1 MRSIK
6 MGGAKSII
14 LIAALILG
22 LFIIQKKLWSGQ
34 ENMTKTGKYK
44 ISNPYTHKNLTI
56 FLIHGQDKLKG
67 KIFLTL
73 QEAMEKKIAIV
84 HETENVNELT
94 VENVSKDIEIYLQ
107 SGDIVKGGKQ
117 DRVMAVDII
126 LPPKSGKMPVASF
139 CVEQGRWSQRGR
151 ESKVSFS
158 KSADQISSKKLK
170 LAVKKEQAQGEVWE
184 QVSSMQNK
192 LKQNLGQSVESRE
205 SGSSLQLTLENKK
218 VQEAVEDY
226 IANLINIIND
236 KSDVIGFVFAI
247 NGEINSGDIYVSN
260 NLFKK
265 LWPKLLKS
273 SAVEAIADFQKDKKF
288 PLVSA
293 ETVAA
298 FLSEVENGKVSEK
311 EISDR
316 IKMVS
321 KETEQNIFF
330 ETNDLENQNVWIHRN
345 YIKK

>member
-1 MRSIK
+1 
-6 MGGAKSII
+6 MGGAKSIL
-14 LIAALILG
+14 LIAAIVLG
-22 LFIIQKKLWSGQ
+22 LSIIQKLLWSGQ
-34 ENMTKTGKYK
+34 ENMTEAGEYK
-44 ISNPYTHKNLTI
+44 ISNPYMHKNLTI

-73 QEAMEKKIAIV
+73 QEAMEKKLAIV

-107 SGDIVKGGKQ
+107 AGDIVKGGKQ

-139 CVEQGRWSQRGR
+139 CVEQGRWSQRGQ
-151 ESKVSFS
+151 ESKASFS

-192 LKQNLGQSVESRE
+192 LKQNLGQSVASQESE
-205 SGSSLQLTLENKK
+205 SSLQLTLENKK

-226 IANLINIIND
+226 IENLINIISD
-236 KSDVIGFVFAI
+236 KSDVIGFIFAI
-247 NGEINSGDIYVSN
+247 NGEINSGDVYVSN

-273 SAVEAIADFQKDKKF
+273 SAVEAVADFQKDKKF
-288 PLVSA
+288 PPVIA

-311 EISDR
+311 EITDR

-330 ETNDLENQNVWIHRN
+330 ETNDLENQSVWIHRN